1 MDCSKKSTFLH
12 TTEMR
17 EKEGKEMKR
26 KERNLMKVAVA
37 SAMIVSLAPFMKPNV
52 VLAYDAI
59 QQQKAQDSQNV
70 SSETTPSTDSS
81 QLIQKND
88 ENQTQPEA
96 EKTEEQAQEA
106 EKEESPKTVQQQSS
120 EQETLASNQVQT
132 VQPQSATSGVS
143 DEEAV
148 AKIGGTNYASLKQA
162 VDEAQNGETIVV
174 TKSIYV
180 NEEVKVVNK
189 NITIKGLNNKV
200 TLYRA
205 DSYLNGYLLNI
216 DENSTVTLENIN
228 YDGGASG
235 FKTDEVTQGSERFL
249 TLKFQS
255 TDLKAS
261 KSMIYSSGKLIGKNS
276 SFKNALIADGDSR
289 HGGAIY
295 IAKGGAEFENCNFE
309 HNAIYRSAWAY
320 GGAIFTASIDYL
332 KFTNTNFNHNYAAYS
347 GASINFGGAVFSDAE
362 KMEVYGGMINDN
374 YASENGGALYSGH
387 TTYNVR
393 AKTVIM
399 KNVDFYRNRCGQ
411 NGSVIYLR
419 TSSGYFTDCTCVD
432 NTGSDE
438 NSTGDTI
445 CFAYAKRPVGVI
457 KDCKFKRSD
466 VGKTGAVIDNY
477 GSPFELTVDNCDFE
491 DTTGDVLYL
500 PNTKLA
506 LTNSRFERN
515 SGKVVTLYS
524 YFSDSNESEYSPYL
538 NANIENCQFLG
549 NKNMD
554 LFFTNSTKYNEKKV
568 YTATIKD
575 TLIDGQNV
583 DSERQSIYAYSGSNV
598 SLDNVEIKN
607 KKVKGYHGVGI
618 CAYGTDTVVNLR
630 NGSSIHANSGNGS
643 AGIAALDG
651 AHINVDE
658 TSKVYDN
665 DSLLNSGDIYL
676 KGKESQISFYKDSV
690 IGEKLLSSCG
700 HTIDGW
706 YIDVNGNKYNEQT
719 GNVVKLPNDSK
730 QIVLKNKD
738 TYGLKAAHDIYS
750 VTYNANYG
758 DNKEV
763 KTDSLAPGSKV
774 KLSSTLFDRD
784 KYVFTGWNTKADGTG
799 EAYRYDAK
807 TGKFV
812 DGDEIEV
819 PAHDVTLYAQW
830 AFKMVKINAVP
841 TIKAEDK
848 VINVGDEFN
857 PLDGVTASD
866 TEDGDLTSEVK
877 VIKNT
882 VDTSK
887 SGTYEITYEA
897 TDKDGVK
904 VTKTIKVTVKE
915 KDKEN
920 VTITP
925 SKDNDNK
932 GNTTRPGQSSST
944 NNSSNNNNQNTSPK
958 TGDATQ
964 TGLFALL
971 LSFSGMLLGLLK
983 RKKTKESGLNEPAR
997 KI

>member
-1 MDCSKKSTFLH
+1 MW
-12 TTEMR
+12 E
-17 EKEGKEMKR
+17 
-26 KERNLMKVAVA
+26 
-37 SAMIVSLAPFMKPNV
+37 
-52 VLAYDAI
+52 
-59 QQQKAQDSQNV
+59 
-70 SSETTPSTDSS
+70 
-81 QLIQKND
+81 
-88 ENQTQPEA
+88 
-96 EKTEEQAQEA
+96 
-106 EKEESPKTVQQQSS
+106 
-120 EQETLASNQVQT
+120 
-132 VQPQSATSGVS
+132 
-143 DEEAV
+143 
-148 AKIGGTNYASLKQA
+148 
-162 VDEAQNGETIVV
+162 
-174 TKSIYV
+174 
-180 NEEVKVVNK
+180 
-189 NITIKGLNNKV
+189 
-200 TLYRA
+200 
-205 DSYLNGYLLNI
+205 
-216 DENSTVTLENIN
+216 
-228 YDGGASG
+228 
-235 FKTDEVTQGSERFL
+235 
-249 TLKFQS
+249 
-255 TDLKAS
+255 
-261 KSMIYSSGKLIGKNS
+261 
-276 SFKNALIADGDSR
+276 
-289 HGGAIY
+289 
-295 IAKGGAEFENCNFE
+295 
-309 HNAIYRSAWAY
+309 
-320 GGAIFTASIDYL
+320 
-332 KFTNTNFNHNYAAYS
+332 
-347 GASINFGGAVFSDAE
+347 
-362 KMEVYGGMINDN
+362 
-374 YASENGGALYSGH
+374 
-387 TTYNVR
+387 
-393 AKTVIM
+393 
-399 KNVDFYRNRCGQ
+399 
-411 NGSVIYLR
+411 
-419 TSSGYFTDCTCVD
+419 
-432 NTGSDE
+432 
-438 NSTGDTI
+438 
-445 CFAYAKRPVGVI
+445 
-457 KDCKFKRSD
+457 
-466 VGKTGAVIDNY
+466 KTGAVIDNY

-630 NGSSIHANSGNGS
+630 NESSIHANSGNGS

-690 IGEKLLSSCG
+690 IGEKLSSSCG

-784 KYVFTGWNTKADGTG
+784 KYVLTGWNTKADGTG

-830 AFKMVKINAVP
+830 AFKMVKINAAP

-857 PLDGVTASD
+857 PLEGVSASD
-866 TEDGDLTSEVK
+866 KEDGKLTTSIK
-877 VIKNT
+877 IAKNT

-887 SGTYEITYEA
+887 SGTYEVTYEV
-897 TDKDGVK
+897 TDKDGAK
-904 VTKTIKVTVKE
+904 ATKTIKVTVKE

-944 NNSSNNNNQNTSPK
+944 NNSSNNNNNQNTSPK

-983 RKKTKESGLNEPAR
+983 RKKEN
-997 KI
+997 